1 MEWNE
6 ASGDPLTSK
15 AGNAAMQRIKHPPI
29 RNKINMAE
37 PIQVRAWTRRLR
49 IPADELN
56 AIVEKVGSSVAAVI
70 KEVELQRLSHEPC
83 PVPPIQSSTSNEPAD
98 AKLPAAV

>member
-6 ASGDPLTSK
+6 AFGGSLTPEP
-15 AGNAAMQRIKHPPI
+15 GNVAMQRIKHPPI
-29 RNKINMAE
+29 RDKINMAE

-56 AIVEKVGSSVAAVI
+56 AIVEKVGNSVAAVT

-83 PVPPIQSSTSNEPAD
+83 PVPPIQRSTPNEPAD
-98 AKLPAAV
+98 GELPAAV